1 MTSPAPPLQLGREQ
15 AERLLQYMQEY
26 RRSALTSMPPT
37 NERNTTLRQV
47 QTLQGKLLVQLDRA
61 QPQIQLVLG
70 TEDVTALIVM
80 IKSLLLLY
88 AEKPDSLDR
97 RTTVTDIGKLYAY
110 LKQTYKR

>member
-37 NERNTTLRQV
+37 HERNTTLRLV
-47 QTLQGKLLVQLDRA
+47 QALQGKLLALLDQE
-61 QPQIQLVLG
+61 QPQIQLVLD
-70 TEDVTALIVM
+70 TEDVTALRAM

-88 AEKPDSLDR
+88 GEKPDSLDR
-97 RTTVTDIGKLYAY
+97 MMTVTDIGKLYAY
-110 LKQTYKR
+110 LKRTYR